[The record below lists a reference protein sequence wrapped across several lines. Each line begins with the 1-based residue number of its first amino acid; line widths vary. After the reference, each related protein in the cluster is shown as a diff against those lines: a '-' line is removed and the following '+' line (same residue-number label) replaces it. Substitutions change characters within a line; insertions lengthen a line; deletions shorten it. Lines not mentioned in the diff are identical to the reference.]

1 MLEMARISVRVQPGA
16 SRNEILGFVEGVLRV
31 RIMAPPVE
39 GKANEALIAFLA
51 KALQVRRSALQ
62 ILRGTTGRE
71 KLVSIDGLSDEEIRQ
86 RLTGF
91 SVPHS

>member
-1 MLEMARISVRVQPGA
+1 
-16 SRNEILGFVEGVLRV
+16 
-31 RIMAPPVE
+31 MAPPVE

-51 KALQVRRSALQ
+51 KALQVRRSALH

-71 KLVSIDGLSDEEIRQ
+71 KLVSIDGLSDEEVRQ